1 MRFLEQMAKSLGPA
15 GSKLALAK
23 LRPKMEPILTK
34 QGLTWEDVLPALEL
48 VDSVEELMAAAE
60 GPMGFLEQMAKSL
73 GPAGAKL
80 ALAKLR
86 PKMEPILTKQGL
98 TWEDVLPALESVDS
112 AEELVAAA
120 EDPMRF
126 LEQMAKSLG
135 PAGAKLALAKLRPK
149 MEPIL

>member
-1 MRFLEQMAKSLGPA
+1 MGFLEQMAKSLGPA
-15 GSKLALAK
+15 GAKLALAK

-60 GPMGFLEQMAKSL
+60 DPMGLLEQMAKSL

-126 LEQMAKSLG
+126 LEQM
-135 PAGAKLALAKLRPK
+135 
-149 MEPIL
+149 